1 MALGSGGLQSMIDAP
16 TAIREPNDV
25 DIYEETAW
33 SIIEQKKWIPTPQ
46 LLFALKAWAIEIVE
60 KRNAA
65 AKR

>member
-1 MALGSGGLQSMIDAP
+1 MALGSVTLQSMIDAP

-25 DIYEETAW
+25 DLFEEKAW

-46 LLFALKAWAIEIVE
+46 LLFALKAWVKEIVE